1 MLNFLTLIIL
11 SMQLI
16 QPGRIIMQ
24 THYSGNV
31 KSTGAGAKLNPQWNA
46 ATYRGLT
53 MGRSTE
59 NDMIQILGQPKWWE
73 LLDENKSQ
81 PERWFHYDS
90 GADFPG
96 ELVVNI
102 DTRSRVILRMTLHPK
117 DLSAQEA
124 IKRFG
129 ENYVVTRYEFCPGF
143 DEEDSGPIYEN
154 PSGQF
159 RYIEYRKRGI
169 ALLVGDNDKVDYI
182 LYVSA
187 PIGTTS
193 SKCKKASE

>member
-11 SMQLI
+11 SIQLF
-16 QPGRIIMQ
+16 QPGGTIMQ
-24 THYSGNV
+24 THYLGHV
-31 KSTGAGAKLNPQWNA
+31 KSTGAGTKLNPKWKT

-73 LLDENKSQ
+73 LLDGNKSHA
-81 PERWFHYDS
+81 ERWFHYDS
-90 GADFPG
+90 GGDFPG

-102 DTRSRVILRMTLHPK
+102 DSRSRVILRMTLHPK
-117 DLSAQEA
+117 DLSVQEA

-129 ENYVVTRYEFCPGF
+129 ENHVVTRYEFCPGF
-143 DEEDSGPIYEN
+143 EEEDSAPTYEN

-169 ALLVGDNDKVDYI
+169 ALLVGNNDKVDFI
-182 LYVSA
+182 VYVSE
-187 PIGTTS
+187 PIGNTS
-193 SKCKKASE
+193 SKCQKAGK